1 MIYLR
6 VFLNNGQRT
15 YQKVEAHD
23 FAEAKRFARRKTK
36 GFERAENISR
46 QDDEVGLLE
55 MDIEKADAALK
66 GDKEEPQNT
75 GLPGLRT
82 PYRRKP
88 KQKTNPWLNI
98 VMGIVSFVCG
108 ISMMIF
114 WSTRDL
120 DMRRSITILILT
132 GVFLVMGLIFFVIG
146 LLASRDN

>member
-1 MIYLR
+1 M
-6 VFLNNGQRT
+6 NNGQRT

-23 FAEAKRFARRKTK
+23 LAEAERFARRKTK

-46 QDDEVGLLE
+46 QDYEVGLLE
-55 MDIEKADAALK
+55 MDIEKVDAALK
-66 GDKEEPQNT
+66 GDKEETQNT

-108 ISMMIF
+108 IAMMTF

-120 DMRRSITILILT
+120 DMRRSVTILILT

-146 LLASRDN
+146 LLASRDT

>member
-6 VFLNNGQRT
+6 VFLNSGQRT

-23 FAEAKRFARRKTK
+23 FVEAERFARRKTK

-46 QDDEVGLLE
+46 QDYEVGLLE
-55 MDIEKADAALK
+55 MDIEKADAALAA
-66 GDKEEPQNT
+66 GKEEPENP

-88 KQKTNPWLNI
+88 KQTSNPWLNI
-98 VMGIVSFVCG
+98 TMGIVSFVCG
-108 ISMMIF
+108 IAMMIF

-132 GVFLVMGLIFFVIG
+132 SVLLVMGLIFFVIG
-146 LLASRDN
+146 LLANRDT